1 MSVSWDCFVLSG
13 TGLRGGLIICP
24 EESYGVWSLECD
36 REASIMRPRPT
47 GPVVP

>member
-1 MSVSWDCFVLSG
+1 MSVSWDCFVMSD
-13 TGLRGGLIICP
+13 TGLRGGVIICP
-24 EESYGVWSLECD
+24 RSPTKNGVSEYD